1 MSDNSTRL
9 RIRVQPSPLDPDTL
23 CFLLDAPIQDEGGIT
38 CFEGSDESAP
48 LAVALF
54 AVPGVRH
61 LEVAGPAIHVYKAT
75 AARWDDMKAPIAAA
89 IRAVMGS
96 SQAPLGNRVL
106 AEASDA
112 DADARMLAKVRVL
125 LDDRINPSI
134 ASHGGH
140 ISAERVTDRTVY
152 LRMSGGCQGC
162 AASQL
167 TLRGG
172 VERTLR
178 SALPDLRAIVDVTDH
193 DAGSKPF
200 YSERAGSPTDW
211 NSPLD
216 RTDTGRG
223 NKPGLA
229 DRVRKHLE
237 SLPSY
242 APTAS
247 YGAIARALGLG
258 MPGSVRKVTHALE
271 DTMREDASKSQPFIA
286 ARAIS
291 RATGGLPGK
300 GFFDLARDLG
310 RGLEPDETARAFHER
325 ESSRL
330 AAALDQPD

>member
-1 MSDNSTRL
+1 MSDTTTRL
-9 RIRVQPSPLDPDTL
+9 RIRVQHSPLDPDTL
-23 CFLLDAPIQDEGGIT
+23 CFLLDAPIQREGGIF
-38 CFEGSDESAP
+38 CFEGPDESAP

-54 AVPGVRH
+54 AVPGVRR
-61 LEVAGPAIHVYKAT
+61 LEVAGPAIHVYKTT

-89 IRAVMGS
+89 IRAAMGS
-96 SQAPLGNRVL
+96 SQAPLGNRAL
-106 AEASDA
+106 AEASDG

-134 ASHGGH
+134 ASHGGQ

-178 SALPDLRAIVDVTDH
+178 SALPDVRAIVDVTDH

-200 YSERAGSPTDW
+200 YSEHPGASSDW

-216 RTDTGRG
+216 QADAGGDSEPT
-223 NKPGLA
+223 LA
-229 DRVRKHLE
+229 DRIRKHLE

-310 RGLEPDETARAFHER
+310 RGLEPDETDRAFHER

-330 AAALDQPD
+330 AAVLDRTD